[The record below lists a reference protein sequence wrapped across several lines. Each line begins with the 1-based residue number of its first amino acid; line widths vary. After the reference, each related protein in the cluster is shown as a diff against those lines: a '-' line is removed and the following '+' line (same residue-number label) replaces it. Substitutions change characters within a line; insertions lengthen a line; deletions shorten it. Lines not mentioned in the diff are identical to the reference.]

1 MNDVNDMDDK
11 YDSNEPREIITVWPD
26 FADAFVCKADRCQH
40 TCCRGWEIDIDAA
53 TAAYYDSLEGPIGE
67 ELRENIDAQ
76 ADGTHSF
83 HLTQDERCPFLRED
97 GLCRLIRT
105 LGEEALCEVCT
116 MHPRFFIMSGQLEL
130 AGFGLA
136 CEKAVELLL
145 AADSLRLRA
154 EGESKSFDFG
164 ALLAFLGREV
174 PREWLLPPRELTLAQ
189 FSFLLAQMKDTE
201 PIDAVW
207 PQQLTALRLD
217 CKKLL
222 PRYAK
227 LLSERGERAAEKLVS
242 YLLYR
247 QLSKADAYGME
258 ALCRYARCNAAFIYL
273 LAAKTHDLPG
283 AVRRWSEQIEYD
295 EVNTARLI
303 EACGQVPAMFF

>member
-1 MNDVNDMDDK
+1 MNDVNDMDDRCE
-11 YDSNEPREIITVWPD
+11 DNEPREIVTVWPD

-154 EGESKSFDFG
+154 EGESQSFDFG

-217 CKKLL
+217 CKKL
-222 PRYAK
+222 
-227 LLSERGERAAEKLVS
+227 
-242 YLLYR
+242 
-247 QLSKADAYGME
+247 
-258 ALCRYARCNAAFIYL
+258 
-273 LAAKTHDLPG
+273 
-283 AVRRWSEQIEYD
+283 
-295 EVNTARLI
+295 
-303 EACGQVPAMFF
+303 